1 MASTLRNI
9 FLISILLAM
18 PFVLASAAF
27 AANESTTYARV
38 FVINSAPVISDI
50 ILPDGAY
57 DPETT
62 LPIQVEVTDT
72 NGVPDDITSVNAT
85 LTPPTEAV
93 INLNLTYNA
102 TSGFYEGSYALPEGA
117 EPGSWNITVNVKDAF
132 GATGTDSKLFTINT
146 IVSLNLANNPIDF
159 GNTSIPV
166 EDRRADNGTAG
177 DGYEGGTIK
186 GYPLTITNDGNVAE
200 DFSIKGDTLVGQTN
214 PVYTLAVGSI
224 EYSLTEEQGTV
235 LTGAAT
241 EFAAGVAK
249 QASEDLYFWITI
261 SENVPEQEYKG
272 NVTVSAVQA

>member
-1 MASTLRNI
+1 MASTLRSL
-9 FLISILLAM
+9 LILSILLAM

-38 FVINSAPVISDI
+38 FVINSAPTVSDI
-50 ILPDGAY
+50 VLPDGAY

-62 LPIQVEVTDT
+62 LPIQVEVTDY
-72 NGVPDDITSVNAT
+72 NGVPDDIVSVNAT
-85 LTPPTEAV
+85 LIPPTESSV
-93 INLNLTYNA
+93 LIELTYNA
-102 TSGFYEGSYALPEGA
+102 TSGYYEGNYALPEGA
-117 EPGSWNITVNVKDAF
+117 EPGSWNITIDVIDDF
-132 GATGTDSKLFTINT
+132 GATGSDSTLFTINT

-159 GNTSIPV
+159 GNTSTPV

-186 GYPLTITNDGNVAE
+186 GYPLIITNDGNVAE
-200 DFSIKGDTLVGQTN
+200 DFSIKGDTLVGQIN
-214 PVYTLAVGSI
+214 PAYTLAVGSI

-235 LTGAAT
+235 LTGTAT

-261 SENVPEQEYKG
+261 SENVPEQEYEG